1 MARHA
6 WAPLAAFAG
15 LVLGSNVAWGC
26 EDGQVLKPGES
37 CEVTVK
43 WGHDHWIK
51 AELAEGG
58 DSHVEFRHLE
68 GGCTVSLFSPVEAEG
83 TEIGPDKEPARGTES
98 GEYHLFTRA
107 IVVAKQACRYRVSV
121 N

>member
-1 MARHA
+1 MSRHGLTLIA
-6 WAPLAAFAG
+6 VVAG
-15 LVLGSNVAWGC
+15 LTLASQTALAC
-26 EDGQVLKPGES
+26 EDGQVLAPGDS

-51 AELAEGG
+51 AELPAGG
-58 DSHVEFRHLE
+58 NNYVEFRHLE
-68 GGCTVSLFSPVEAEG
+68 GGCKVSLFSPVEGEG
-83 TEIGPDKEPARGTES
+83 TELGPEDAPARGTES

-107 IVVAKQACRYRVSV
+107 IVVAKQECRYRVSV